1 MAVKVIYPVGG
12 QAMARKVKKLPNAI
26 EMAGITPG
34 DSVRICVCQEDF
46 WVEVIDIIEGII
58 VGTVDND
65 LTKTEHGLTKGDVV
79 QFHRDSVC
87 QIFYSTEE
95 PK

>member
-12 QAMARKVKKLPNAI
+12 SAMARKVKRLPTAVEI
-26 EMAGITPG
+26 AEIVPG
-34 DSVRICVCQEDF
+34 NSVRICVCQEDF
-46 WVEVIDIIEGII
+46 WVEIVDIIEGVI

-79 QFHRDSVC
+79 QFHKDSVF
-87 QIFYSTEE
+87 QIFVPE
-95 PK
+95 K